1 MDFDETSEEA
11 VTTISMIKNMTS
23 TQRRLSGLK
32 PSSVLPLRS
41 SPNRFDARRGS
52 PRPLSNHEKFCVKP
66 TKVSNPS
73 WPSIG
78 VTLASKEF
86 KRGLERKKLR
96 QSKSEMIVDDS
107 NTRIIPRSTDFPQR
121 DNARLAVL
129 KSILSKEGDA
139 TYKSADTVPEKF
151 SSASKNSRKT
161 PHPTFPAAKEG
172 TFYPL
177 PLLSVVKINP
187 IHRQAFL
194 PKSKVTPCQMKY
206 FTDAGPPR
214 RLPTRHS
221 SVYDLR
227 QMKQE

>member
-1 MDFDETSEEA
+1 
-11 VTTISMIKNMTS
+11 
-23 TQRRLSGLK
+23 
-32 PSSVLPLRS
+32 
-41 SPNRFDARRGS
+41 
-52 PRPLSNHEKFCVKP
+52 
-66 TKVSNPS
+66 
-73 WPSIG
+73 
-78 VTLASKEF
+78 
-86 KRGLERKKLR
+86 
-96 QSKSEMIVDDS
+96 MIVDDS
-107 NTRIIPRSTDFPQR
+107 NTRIIPRNTDFP
-121 DNARLAVL
+121 RLAVL

-151 SSASKNSRKT
+151 SSASKNSRKK

-221 SVYDLR
+221 TVYDLR